1 MQLCRY
7 YPYKI

>member
-7 YPYKI
+7 TD